1 MSILADAVMGI
12 VNDLEEMRRCGAWSK
27 SRHLRELKAIAHAA
41 FTEGWLMGRDSVGEA
56 SQGVIDEA
64 FAASMVAEDFDER
77 EEADD

>member
-1 MSILADAVMGI
+1 MRIELETDDPIANAVMAI
-12 VNDLEEMRRCGAWSK
+12 IEDVEWLRANHVND
-27 SRHLRELKAIAHAA
+27 LKAIAHAA
-41 FTEGWLMGRDSVGEA
+41 FTEGWLMGRDSLGET